1 MNLRLNLILLAIVAV
16 LAGWYFSQQPSD
28 KVGLEELIKKEG
40 SPEFTGKK
48 METTIY
54 DLQGKPQYFAQAED
68 IKRFEST
75 ERTEFLKPLLNLFD
89 KETAV
94 KMWQVTADKAE
105 INKENILTLTGNIR
119 LQALDK
125 TAKLQKIETETLLVN
140 LNTHDV
146 ATEDEVKTL
155 GLGFTTTGTGLRG
168 NLKQQ
173 VATLMKN
180 VKTYIEPTVVQQK
193 APIEQ
198 TDLSK

>member
-16 LAGWYFSQQPSD
+16 LAGWYFSQQPSE
-28 KVGLEELIKKEG
+28 KTGLEQLIKKEG

-54 DLQGKPQYFAQAED
+54 DVQGKPQYFALAED
-68 IKRFEST
+68 IKRFDAT

-105 INKENILTLTGNIR
+105 INKENILTLTGNIK

-125 TAKLQKIETETLLVN
+125 ASKLQKIETETLTVN

-146 ATEDEVKTL
+146 YTDDEVKTL
-155 GLGFTTTGTGLRG
+155 GLGFTTTGTGLKG

-173 VATLMKN
+173 VATLTKN
-180 VKTYIEPTVVQQK
+180 VKTYIEPTVIQQK
-193 APIEQ
+193 APNEQ